1 MEKPPQEMASIHR
14 TPLLAT
20 KLHMPRPSAR
30 LVHRSLLY
38 EQLAQGMICALTLI
52 SAPAGFGKTTLLS
65 DFLTRIGT
73 PVAWLSLE
81 REDNDLVRFLTYV
94 IAALQTLDQEIG
106 RMSLAL
112 LQSSPLAT
120 VEPVLALLINDLV
133 SVKLPSFVLVL
144 DDYHVIEDPAIQHAL
159 TSLVEHL
166 PAQMH
171 LIITTRS
178 DPPLPLARL
187 RGRGQLCEVRATD
200 LRFATEEVEVFLHG
214 VMHLDLSADEV
225 AILQDRTEGWIAG
238 IQLAALSLR
247 GRTDVSTFLT
257 DFSGSHRFVLDY
269 LSEEV
274 FLQQTVAVQS
284 FLLHTCILDR
294 LSGPLCDAVTEE
306 AGGQAML
313 EAVEHAN
320 LFVVSLDDE
329 RGWYRYHHL
338 FAEVLRGR
346 LQQTQPELI
355 PALHH
360 RASWW
365 YEQHGFLDEAIEHAL
380 AGADYP
386 VAARLI
392 EQVARPA
399 LRSRGASSI
408 LLRWMEALP
417 KTWLDTHPQIAVLYA
432 WVVVSFGVRPWSE
445 IEPWLQGIR
454 EALPAQDP
462 TATELAGEMA
472 VMRTIAAGFAEEHAR
487 TIELSG
493 QTLALLPADH
503 WRRGLMLL
511 YRGAALL
518 SLQRVE
524 EAIATLKQA
533 VALNEAEGSQQLVL
547 VGKSVLA
554 NAYVLR
560 GQLQKAVHLY
570 REVLQQK
577 PAHDPP
583 LLGPLLAH
591 GGLGN
596 LFREWND
603 FPSALVHLQAGI
615 ELDRYV
621 GGLLTTTW
629 AVYLPLAR
637 VYLAQSRREE
647 AFAALSHITEAART
661 ASSAHSSA
669 LVSAWR
675 TRFHLALGDVDAAAR
690 WANDAGLSLAALPAD
705 LADLT
710 FHEMTT
716 MTLARLAIAQGQGR
730 SALPLLEHL
739 LSISGKTHRTTS
751 SLELLLIQ
759 SLAYEA
765 ISQREQALTLLK
777 QALQRAEPEGYM
789 RLFLDEGAPIV
800 KLLLNLRETTPEQ
813 QAYIQL
819 LLAASIEHETT
830 RPADRKEHP
839 QRSQPLVDPLSE
851 RELEVLQLIAAG
863 ASNEEIA
870 ERLVIAIGTVKRH
883 VSNILGKLTVSN
895 RTQAVARAQAI
906 GLLSIL

>member
-1 MEKPPQEMASIHR
+1 MEKPPQEMESIHR

-20 KLHMPRPSAR
+20 KLHMPRPSAQ
-30 LVHRSLLY
+30 LVHRSLLN

-65 DFLTRIGT
+65 DSLTRSGT
-73 PVAWLSLE
+73 PVVWLSLE

-106 RMSLAL
+106 RTSLAL
-112 LQSSPLAT
+112 LQSSSLAK
-120 VEPVLALLINDLV
+120 VEPMLALLINDLV
-133 SVKLPSFVLVL
+133 SVQLPSFALVL
-144 DDYHVIEDPAIQHAL
+144 DDYHVIEDPAIHRAL
-159 TSLVEHL
+159 IFIVEHL
-166 PAQMH
+166 PEQMH
-171 LIITTRS
+171 LIIATRS

-200 LRFATEEVEVFLHG
+200 LRFATEEVEAFLHE
-214 VMHLDLSADEV
+214 VMHLDLSAGEV

-247 GRTDVSTFLT
+247 GRTDFSSFLT

-274 FLQQTVAVQS
+274 YLQQTVEVQS

-320 LFVVSLDDE
+320 LFLISLDDE

-346 LQQTQPELI
+346 LQQTQPDLLPEL
-355 PALHH
+355 HR

-365 YEQHGFLDEAIEHAL
+365 YEQHDFLDEAIEHAL

-386 VAARLI
+386 AAARLI
-392 EQVARPA
+392 EQVARAA

-408 LLRWMEALP
+408 LLRWIEALP

-432 WVVVSFGVRPWSE
+432 WFVVSFGVRPWSE
-445 IEPWLQGIR
+445 IEPWLQEIR

-462 TATELAGEMA
+462 TATELVGEMA
-472 VMRTIAAGFAEEHAR
+472 VMRTIAAEFAEEHAH
-487 TIELSG
+487 TIDLSG

-511 YRGAALL
+511 YRGAAFL

-547 VGKSVLA
+547 IGKSNLA
-554 NAYVLR
+554 SAYVLC
-560 GQLQKAVHLY
+560 GQLQKAMLLY
-570 REVLQQK
+570 REILQQK
-577 PAHDPP
+577 PVHDPP
-583 LLGPLLAH
+583 LVGPLLAH

-603 FPSALVHLQAGI
+603 FPSALVHLQAGL

-637 VYLAQSRREE
+637 VYLAQGRRDE
-647 AFAALSHITEAART
+647 AFAALSHIAEVART
-661 ASSAHSSA
+661 ASSAPSSA

-675 TRFHLALGDVDAAAR
+675 TRFKLALGDVDAAAR
-690 WANDAGLSLAALPAD
+690 WANDAGLNLAALPAD

-710 FHEMTT
+710 LHEMTS
-716 MTLARLAIAQGQGR
+716 MTLARLVIAQER
-730 SALPLLEHL
+730 SEVALPLLDHL
-739 LSISGKTHRTTS
+739 LSIASKTHRTTS
-751 SLELLLIQ
+751 ALELLLIKTQ
-759 SLAYEA
+759 AYEA
-765 ISQREQALTLLK
+765 NGQREQALELLK
-777 QALQRAEPEGYM
+777 QALQLAEPEGYI

-800 KLLLNLRETTPEQ
+800 KLLLSLRETNPEQ

-819 LLAASIEHETT
+819 LLAASTEHETT
-830 RPADRKEHP
+830 RPDDKKVHP

-870 ERLVIAIGTVKRH
+870 EQLVIAIGTVKRH

-906 GLLSIL
+906 GLL

>member
-1 MEKPPQEMASIHR
+1 MEKVTQEMASIHH

-30 LVHRSLLY
+30 LVHRSLLD
-38 EQLAQGMICALTLI
+38 ERLAGGISCALTLI

-65 DFLTRIGT
+65 DFLNRSGT
-73 PVAWLSLE
+73 SVAWLSLE

-106 RMSLAL
+106 RTSLAL
-112 LQSSPLAT
+112 LQSSTPAT
-120 VEPVLALLINDLV
+120 MEPMLALLINDLV

-171 LIITTRS
+171 LIIMTRS

-200 LRFATEEVEVFLHG
+200 LRFATEDVEAFLHG

-247 GRTDVSTFLT
+247 GRTDVSAFLT

-274 FLQQTVAVQS
+274 FLQQT
-284 FLLHTCILDR
+284 
-294 LSGPLCDAVTEE
+294 
-306 AGGQAML
+306 
-313 EAVEHAN
+313 
-320 LFVVSLDDE
+320 
-329 RGWYRYHHL
+329 
-338 FAEVLRGR
+338 
-346 LQQTQPELI
+346 QPELI
-355 PALHH
+355 PALHR
-360 RASWW
+360 RASRW
-365 YEQHGFLDEAIEHAL
+365 YKQHGFLDEAIEHAL

-392 EQVARPA
+392 EQVARTA

-417 KTWLDTHPQIAVLYA
+417 KTWLDTHPQMAVLYA

-472 VMRTIAAGFAEEHAR
+472 VMRTIAAEFVEEHAR
-487 TIELSG
+487 AIELSD

-547 VGKSVLA
+547 IGKSHLA

-560 GQLQKAVHLY
+560 GQLQKAVRLY

-583 LLGPLLAH
+583 LVGPLLAH

-603 FPSALVHLQAGI
+603 FPSALVHLQAGL

-621 GGLLTTTW
+621 GGLLTTKW

-637 VYLAQSRREE
+637 VYLAQGRREE
-647 AFAALSHITEAART
+647 AFAALSHIAEATRT
-661 ASSAHSSA
+661 ASSAPSPA

-675 TRFHLALGDVDAAAR
+675 ARFHLALGDVDAADR
-690 WANDAGLSLAALPAD
+690 WANDAGLSLAALRAD

-710 FHEMTT
+710 LHEMTS
-716 MTLARLAIAQGQGR
+716 MTLARLAIEQEQAR
-730 SALPLLEHL
+730 AALPLLEHL
-739 LSISGKTHRTTS
+739 LTLAAKTHRTTS
-751 SLELLLIQ
+751 ALELLIIQ
-759 SLAYEA
+759 SQAYEA
-765 ISQREQALTLLK
+765 IGQREQALALLK
-777 QALQRAEPEGYM
+777 QALQRAETEGYM

-819 LLAASIEHETT
+819 LLAASTEHETM
-830 RPADRKEHP
+830 RPVDREEHP
-839 QRSQPLVDPLSE
+839 QRSQLLVDPLSE

>member
-1 MEKPPQEMASIHR
+1 METPSQEMASIHR

-30 LVHRSLLY
+30 LVHRSLLD
-38 EQLAQGMICALTLI
+38 ERLAEGMTGALTLI

-65 DFLTRIGT
+65 DYLTRSAT

-81 REDNDLVRFLTYV
+81 REDNDLVGFLTYV
-94 IAALQTLDQEIG
+94 IAAFRTLDQEIG
-106 RMSLAL
+106 RTSLAL
-112 LQSSPLAT
+112 LQSSTSAT
-120 VEPVLALLINDLV
+120 VEPMLALLINDLV

-144 DDYHVIEDPAIQHAL
+144 DDYHVIEDPAIHHAL
-159 TSLVEHL
+159 TFLVEHL

-171 LIITTRS
+171 LIIAARA

-187 RGRGQLCEVRATD
+187 RGRGQLCEVRAAD
-200 LRFATEEVEVFLHG
+200 LRFAVGEVEAYIHWVI
-214 VMHLDLSADEV
+214 HLDLSAGEV
-225 AILQDRTEGWIAG
+225 AMLQDRTEGWIAG

-247 GRTDVSTFLT
+247 GRTDVSTFLA

-274 FLQQTVAVQS
+274 FLQQSVAVQS
-284 FLLHTCILDR
+284 FLLYTCILER
-294 LSGPLCDAVTEE
+294 LSGPLCDAVTEK

-355 PALHH
+355 PALHR
-360 RASWW
+360 RASRW

-380 AGADYP
+380 SGADYP

-392 EQVARPA
+392 EQVARPT

-417 KTWLDTHPQIAVLYA
+417 KTWLDTHPQLAVLYA
-432 WVVVSFGVRPWSE
+432 WDVISFGMRPWSE
-445 IEPWLQGIR
+445 IELWLQGIL

-462 TATELAGEMA
+462 IATEMAGEMA
-472 VMRTIAAGFAEEHAR
+472 AMRTIAAELAEEHTR
-487 TIELSG
+487 TIELSR

-511 YRGAALL
+511 YRGVAFL

-533 VALNEAEGSQQLVL
+533 VALNEAEGSQHMVL

-554 NAYVLR
+554 NAYVSSGLLHEAMR
-560 GQLQKAVHLY
+560 VYQ
-570 REVLQQK
+570 EVLQQE
-577 PAHDPP
+577 PVHGPP
-583 LLGPLLAH
+583 LRGPFLAH

-603 FPSALVHLQAGI
+603 FPSALVHLEAGLQ
-615 ELDRYV
+615 LDRYV
-621 GGLLTTTW
+621 RGLLATPW

-637 VYLAQSRREE
+637 VYLAQGKQDE
-647 AFAALSHITEAART
+647 AFAALSHIDEAART

-669 LVSAWR
+669 LISAWR
-675 TRFHLALGDVDAAAR
+675 TRFHLVLGNLEAAAR
-690 WANDAGLSLAALPAD
+690 WAKDAGLSIEALPAD
-705 LADLT
+705 FADLAS
-710 FHEMTT
+710 HEMMY
-716 MTLARLAIAQGQGR
+716 MTLARLAIAQGQAR
-730 SALPLLEHL
+730 AALPLLEHL
-739 LSISGKTHRTTS
+739 LSIAAKAHRTTS
-751 SLELLLIQ
+751 ALELLLIQ
-759 SLAYEA
+759 SQAYEA
-765 ISQREQALTLLK
+765 IGQREQALTLLK
-777 QALQRAEPEGYM
+777 RAILRAEAEGYM
-789 RLFLDEGAPIV
+789 RLFLDEGTPLV
-800 KLLLNLRETTPEQ
+800 KLLVHLRETSPEQ

-819 LLAASIEHETT
+819 LLAASTEHETT
-830 RPADRKEHP
+830 QPAGKEEHP

-851 RELEVLQLIAAG
+851 RELEVLQLIAEG

-870 ERLVIAIGTVKRH
+870 EQLVIAIGTVKRH

-906 GLLSIL
+906 GLL

>member
-1 MEKPPQEMASIHR
+1 METPSQEMASIHR

-30 LVHRSLLY
+30 LVHRSLLD
-38 EQLAQGMICALTLI
+38 ERLADGMTGALTLI

-65 DFLTRIGT
+65 DSLTRSAT

-81 REDNDLVRFLTYV
+81 REDNDLVGFLTYV
-94 IAALQTLDQEIG
+94 IAAFRTLDQEIG
-106 RMSLAL
+106 RTSLAL
-112 LQSSPLAT
+112 LQSSTSAT
-120 VEPVLALLINDLV
+120 VEPMLALLINDLV

-144 DDYHVIEDPAIQHAL
+144 DDYHVIEDPAIHHAI
-159 TSLVEHL
+159 TFLVEHL

-171 LIITTRS
+171 LIIAARA

-187 RGRGQLCEVRATD
+187 RGRGQLCEVRAAD
-200 LRFATEEVEVFLHG
+200 LRFAVGEVEAYIHG
-214 VMHLDLSADEV
+214 AMHLDLSAGEV
-225 AILQDRTEGWIAG
+225 AMLQDRTEGWIAG

-247 GRTDVSTFLT
+247 GRTDVSTFLA

-274 FLQQTVAVQS
+274 FLQQSVAVQS
-284 FLLHTCILDR
+284 FLLYTCILER
-294 LSGPLCDAVTEE
+294 LSGPLCDAVTEK

-355 PALHH
+355 PALHR
-360 RASWW
+360 RASRW

-392 EQVARPA
+392 EQVARPT

-417 KTWLDTHPQIAVLYA
+417 KTWLDTHPQLAVLYA
-432 WVVVSFGVRPWSE
+432 WDVISFGMRPWSE
-445 IEPWLQGIR
+445 IELWLQGIL

-462 TATELAGEMA
+462 IATEMAGEMA
-472 VMRTIAAGFAEEHAR
+472 AMRTIAAQLAEEHTR
-487 TIELSG
+487 TIELSR

-511 YRGAALL
+511 YRGVAFL

-533 VALNEAEGSQQLVL
+533 VALNEAEGSQHMVL

-554 NAYVLR
+554 NAYVSSGLLHEAMR
-560 GQLQKAVHLY
+560 LY
-570 REVLQQK
+570 QEVLQQE
-577 PAHDPP
+577 PVHGPP
-583 LLGPLLAH
+583 LRGPFLAH

-603 FPSALVHLQAGI
+603 FPSALVHLEAGLQ
-615 ELDRYV
+615 LDRYV
-621 GGLLTTTW
+621 RGLLATPW

-637 VYLAQSRREE
+637 VYLAQGKQDE
-647 AFAALSHITEAART
+647 AFAALSHIDEAART

-669 LVSAWR
+669 LISAWR
-675 TRFHLALGDVDAAAR
+675 TRFHLVLGNLEAAAR
-690 WANDAGLSLAALPAD
+690 WAKDAGLSIEALPAD
-705 LADLT
+705 FADLAS
-710 FHEMTT
+710 HEMMY
-716 MTLARLAIAQGQGR
+716 MTLARLAIAQGQAR
-730 SALPLLEHL
+730 AALPLLEHL
-739 LSISGKTHRTTS
+739 LSIAAKAHRTTS
-751 SLELLLIQ
+751 ALELLLIQ
-759 SLAYEA
+759 SQAYEA
-765 ISQREQALTLLK
+765 IGQREQALTLLK
-777 QALQRAEPEGYM
+777 RAILRAEAEGYM
-789 RLFLDEGAPIV
+789 RLFLDEGTPLV
-800 KLLLNLRETTPEQ
+800 KLLVHLRETSPEQ

-819 LLAASIEHETT
+819 LLAASTEHETT
-830 RPADRKEHP
+830 QPVGKEEHP

-851 RELEVLQLIAAG
+851 RELEVLQLIAEG

-870 ERLVIAIGTVKRH
+870 EQLVIAIGTVKRH

-906 GLLSIL
+906 GLL